1 MCVTCCGAQAGPN
14 EQIKL
19 VGNNKKLGK
28 WDMDD
33 APHMKFNPE
42 TGLWSFATRI
52 PVATTLEY
60 KFVLITATGA
70 WLCVKTPCG
79 HHNTCCAVHATV
91 AGLARTNIKG
101 VC

>member
-1 MCVTCCGAQAGPN
+1 MLNTPPSHTFLHPPTPPSLSHPHTRKQKNTSIQQAGPN

-19 VGNNKKLGK
+19 VGNNKKIGK

-33 APHMKFNPE
+33 APNMKFNPE

-60 KFVLITATGA
+60 KFVLITATG
-70 WLCVKTPCG
+70 TPPMWC
-79 HHNTCCAVHATV
+79 
-91 AGLARTNIKG
+91 
-101 VC
+101 

>member
-1 MCVTCCGAQAGPN
+1 M
-14 EQIKL
+14 
-19 VGNNKKLGK
+19 GNNKKIGK

-70 WLCVKTPCG
+70 HRLSPWCTLSCSQPCAC
-79 HHNTCCAVHATV
+79 T
-91 AGLARTNIKG
+91 L
-101 VC
+101 

>member
-1 MCVTCCGAQAGPN
+1 MCCFPFIRQTTSPQAGPN

-33 APHMKFNPE
+33 APHLKFNPE

-70 WLCVKTPCG
+70 KQCAILSSAARHFYTLCHWRKMFS
-79 HHNTCCAVHATV
+79 
-91 AGLARTNIKG
+91 
-101 VC
+101 

>member
-1 MCVTCCGAQAGPN
+1 MHTLEPQAGPN

-60 KFVLITATGA
+60 KFVLITATGMSTRWSMHDA
-70 WLCVKTPCG
+70 SAPK
-79 HHNTCCAVHATV
+79 NTSQADACLH
-91 AGLARTNIKG
+91 
-101 VC
+101 